1 MKKLVKEVFFNVNM
15 DSEFLNATVDEVKF
29 SKKLNSVILKAS
41 SKLNISVLDI
51 NEFEKIA
58 CKSYELT
65 SFKVEYKYNGDV
77 EIIDNNKVLNILEDT
92 SKAITYLEPLL
103 EIMEVEINDS
113 VEIKLSKPYSK
124 FLTLKKIDEYI
135 KKSIHIKY
143 GKNIEVIF
151 KDLTNEFDERTPNLI
166 ELPKFKSNNIEIEKD
181 IQNVK
186 INYPK
191 REKAPKFEKN
201 MPDYVVIGNDISS
214 ELTDKIIKLNLDY
227 DRTCISGQ
235 ICSSDSRKLKSGK
248 YLVSFNITDFTST
261 ISCKMF
267 LNEEDAVKVKAKLSV
282 GEYVKV
288 MGKVQFDTYAKEI
301 TVMVNSIVLIEKPT
315 QIIDESEEKRVE
327 LHIHT
332 QMSAMDAVASASDI
346 VKRAIKWGHKAIAIT
361 DHGVA
366 QSFPEAHMAISK
378 AYSKEI
384 KEGRIICIKN

>member
-1 MKKLVKEVFFNVNM
+1 LKKLVKEVFFNVDI

-29 SKKLNSVILKAS
+29 SKKLNSVILKTS

-58 CKSYELT
+58 CKSYDL
-65 SFKVEYKYNGDV
+65 SNFKVEYKYMGDI
-77 EIIDNNKVLNILEDT
+77 EKLDNDKVFGILKES
-92 SKAITYLEPLL
+92 SKFITYLEPLL
-103 EIMEVEINDS
+103 EIIEVEVNEVI
-113 VEIKLSKPYSK
+113 EIKLLKPYSR
-124 FLTLKKIDEYI
+124 FLTLKKMDDFI
-135 KKSIHIKY
+135 KKSIYIKY
-143 GKNIEVIF
+143 GNSIEVVF
-151 KDLTNEFDERTPNLI
+151 KDLTNEFEQRNSNLV
-166 ELPKFKSNNIEIEKD
+166 ELPKLKINNTEVEKNN
-181 IQNVK
+181 QSVK
-186 INYPK
+186 TNYPK

-201 MPDYVVIGNDISS
+201 MPDYVIIGNDISS

-248 YLVSFNITDFTST
+248 YLISFNITDFTST

-267 LNEEDAVKVKAKLSV
+267 LNEEDAIKIKSKLSV

-315 QIIDESEEKRVE
+315 QIIDEADEKRVE

-332 QMSAMDAVASASDI
+332 QMSSMDGVTSASDI

-378 AYSKEI
+378 AYAKEI
-384 KEGRIICIKN
+384 QEGRIISFKN